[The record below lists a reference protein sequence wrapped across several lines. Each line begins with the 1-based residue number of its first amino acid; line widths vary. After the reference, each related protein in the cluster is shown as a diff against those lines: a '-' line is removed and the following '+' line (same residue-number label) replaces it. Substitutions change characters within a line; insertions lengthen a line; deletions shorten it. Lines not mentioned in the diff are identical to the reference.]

1 VSGRRRIAIYFSVL
15 LFFNHMGDPEGLT
28 RIPLLFILKDHLHTA
43 PRGVAIFDAVV
54 QIPAFAAVLFG
65 IVRDRWSPFGW
76 RDRAYFLVAAPAAA
90 ACYLWLASAHLSY
103 WRLIAGILAAKVAC
117 QMLDAASLAL
127 LAVVARREDASGKLN
142 ALSETVANVVS
153 IVSVVV
159 GGWMVSHVTTRTI
172 FLVAGLCTSPIF
184 LQGFWK
190 PRAVFRKTRSDFDA
204 PAAPETLSQ
213 VFQILKPQA
222 RRLWPVVAILLLY
235 NFSPGWYTPLFY
247 FLTDSVHLSSD
258 AFGLCR
264 AVQFGATLIASA
276 VYSELSTR
284 WSLKKLLRISV
295 SINIVPGFLY
305 LLIRGPVGAIAVS
318 ATVGLLTGFV
328 IVALFDMLTRF
339 TPHGLEGSST
349 AIGYSVFGL
358 AGAVGDI
365 VGSTVYTRTGFTPCL
380 VMDAVATALIL
391 PILPRLPELTAAM
404 NDRPSPPVPVNA

>member
-1 VSGRRRIAIYFSVL
+1 VSGKRRIAIYFSVL
-15 LFFNHMGDPEGLT
+15 LFFNHMADPEGLT
-28 RIPLLFILKDHLHTA
+28 RIPLLFILKDHLHSA
-43 PRGVAIFDAVV
+43 PTGMAIFDAVV
-54 QIPAFAAVLFG
+54 QIPAFSAVLFG
-65 IVRDRWSPFGW
+65 IVRDRWSPLGW
-76 RDRAYFLVAAPAAA
+76 RDRAYFLVAAPTAA

-103 WRLIAGILAAKVAC
+103 WRLIAGIFAAKVAC

-127 LAVVARREDASGKLN
+127 LAVVARRHEASGKLN
-142 ALSETVANVVS
+142 ALSETVANVVT
-153 IVSVVV
+153 IVSVVA
-159 GGWMVSHVTTRTI
+159 GGWMVSHVATRTI
-172 FLVAGLCTSPIF
+172 FLVAGLCTCPIF

-190 PRAVFRKTRSDFDA
+190 PRAVFRKTRSDFQA
-204 PAAPETLSQ
+204 PAPETLPQ
-213 VFQILKPQA
+213 LFRILKPQA

-276 VYSELSTR
+276 VYGELSTR
-284 WSLKKLLRISV
+284 WSLKKLLWISV
-295 SINIVPGFLY
+295 TINIVPGFMY
-305 LLIRGPVGAIAVS
+305 LLIRGLVGAIAVS
-318 ATVGLLTGFV
+318 AIVGLLTGFV

-365 VGSTVYTRTGFTPCL
+365 VGASVYARAGLTPCL
-380 VMDAVATALIL
+380 VMDAVATAFIL
-391 PILPRLPELTAAM
+391 PILSRLPETSVT
-404 NDRPSPPVPVNA
+404 NDQASPPLPVNA